1 MEQLLQVVTQ
11 FKIKG
16 QAIDAIPYGNG
27 HINRTYKVT
36 TQDNASTYYYIL
48 QRINNLV
55 FRDIPGLM
63 RNISRVSAHVL
74 AKLNSQA
81 LPGEKGLTIV
91 PTNKGKTYLNH
102 LSGYYRV
109 YDFISEGISIE
120 NAENL
125 KQLELGGK
133 GIGRFQRLLADFDAS
148 LLKETIPNFH
158 NTPQRYLDFCGAVEN
173 NISGRKQ
180 DCQDVID
187 FFISRAHYAPLITNA
202 LQNGAIPSRVTHN
215 DGKLNNVLIDTDNLR
230 YVAVIDLDTVMP
242 GASLYDLG
250 DSIRFGASTG
260 AEDEQNLDKVTF
272 SLDAF
277 SAILRGYLSESAQM
291 LTQGECELLHI
302 SGLLMTYECGMRF
315 LADHLNGDT
324 YFTIHRKGHNLD
336 RAKTQ
341 MKLVLDMENKM
352 QSIKKIV
359 QKELCANLITT

>member
-11 FKIKG
+11 FSIKG
-16 QAIDAIPYGNG
+16 QAVNAIPYGNG

-36 TQDNASTYYYIL
+36 TKDNANTYCYIL
-48 QRINNLV
+48 QRVNNQV
-55 FRDIPGLM
+55 FRDVPGLM

-74 AKLNSQA
+74 AKLDSQA

-91 PTNKGKTYLNH
+91 PTKEGEAYLNH
-102 LSGYYRV
+102 TSGYYRV
-109 YDFISEGISIE
+109 YDFIKEGISIE
-120 NAENL
+120 SAENL
-125 KQLELGGK
+125 SQLELGGK
-133 GIGRFQRLLADFDAS
+133 GVGRFQRLLADFDAS

-158 NTPQRYLDFCGAVEN
+158 NTPQRYLDFWKAVESDV
-173 NISGRKQ
+173 SGRRKN
-180 DCQDVID
+180 CNDVID
-187 FFISRAHYAPLITNA
+187 FFNSRSYYAPLITDA
-202 LQNGAIPSRVTHN
+202 LQKGAIPSRVTHN
-215 DGKLNNVLIDTDNLR
+215 DGKLNNVLIDTANLR

-260 AEDEQNLDKVTF
+260 AEDEQNLNKVTF

-277 SAILRGYLSESAQM
+277 SAILRGYLSEAAQM
-291 LTQGECELLHI
+291 LTQGEKQLLHI

-315 LADHLNGDT
+315 LADHLNGDI
-324 YFTIHRKGHNLD
+324 YFAIHREGHNLD

-352 QSIKKIV
+352 QSIKEIV
-359 QKELCANLITT
+359 QKELSTNLTTT